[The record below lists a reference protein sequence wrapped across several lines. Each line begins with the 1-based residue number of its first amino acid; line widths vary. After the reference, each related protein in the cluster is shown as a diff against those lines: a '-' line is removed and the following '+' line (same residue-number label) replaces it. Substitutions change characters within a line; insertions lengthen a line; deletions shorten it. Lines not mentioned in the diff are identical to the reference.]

1 MHEFKEPKGQSIE
14 NKYINLIK
22 QIESLILNESDI
34 MAILSNVSAAIK
46 QTFGWLWIGFYFVK
60 KEELIL
66 GPFQGPVA
74 CFRIKKGDGVCG
86 ATWEKR
92 ETIIVPNVEK
102 FPGHIACSSDSKSEI
117 VLPIFKNNKI
127 FGVLDIDSKE
137 FNAFNNID
145 KKYLEQII
153 KIIEKKL
160 I

>member
-22 QIESLILNESDI
+22 QIESLILNETDI

>member
-1 MHEFKEPKGQSIE
+1 MHEFKEPKGQNIE

-22 QIESLILNESDI
+22 QIESLILNETDI

>member
-1 MHEFKEPKGQSIE
+1 MHEFKEPKGQNIE

-22 QIESLILNESDI
+22 QIESLILNETDI

-137 FNAFNNID
+137 FNTFNNID

>member
-1 MHEFKEPKGQSIE
+1 MHEFKEPKGQNIE